1 MNQTAV
7 EDGVFNALHD
17 PWIPVTLPGGR
28 QAIASP
34 CDILVGADDYVG
46 LGSGMSPLER
56 DATTRLLISLTGL
69 ALRLGDVEAGDLAD
83 IPAAGVKTLT
93 DTFSDHFWLRHHSRP
108 FCQEWELAQ
117 DDTNKAIRSLAFL
130 DPQTPG
136 SSSSQWG
143 TTAGSTESKAASIAA
158 DPARLTRLV
167 VTTWW
172 HTKHS
177 NARDGYGR
185 KFEYGAPGDVAVRTL
200 GAYMT
205 HRDSLAKT
213 LMANVPE
220 QWLDS
225 GSLPAYLDQD
235 GGPSDEEL
243 AREPLDLWRT
253 TCARNTPLLHWDDTQ
268 NVPVPTGYVLG
279 PSTKR
284 VPMIAP
290 TEGESLKAMH
300 SQDPSRLFVET
311 KQKGGTVLAKP
322 VSAPDV
328 RLSSTEGYMRWYLN
342 DLAGSLKVW
351 RDRVR
356 PFLPIDDSEAWMIG
370 AFAEICDT
378 QGNRKWLDYAFVP
391 RRRLEA
397 PAVMDDGRHGPVR
410 LLEVASE
417 FRKALNGPLRIAS
430 EGRGRAEGAP
440 ALRAQTERALL
451 AALEEDIASS
461 LDARATD
468 SFDAQAVAG
477 RMRKAALVVFDAAT
491 EPFATPIG
499 LPNVVTARSRYR
511 FATQNALARLFEA
524 ESTTKTKEGRA

>member
-1 MNQTAV
+1 MNQTTV

-17 PWIPVTLPGGR
+17 PWVPVTLPGGR
-28 QAIASP
+28 QTIASP
-34 CDILVGADDYVG
+34 YDILVGADGYVG
-46 LGSGMSPLER
+46 LGAGMSPLER

-69 ALRLGDVEAGDLAD
+69 ALRLGDVEAGEPAD
-83 IPAAGVKTLT
+83 IPAAGVKTLA
-93 DTFSDHFWLRHHSRP
+93 DTFSDLFWLRHPSRP

-117 DDTNKAIRSLAFL
+117 DDANKAIRSLAFL

-143 TTAGSTESKAASIAA
+143 TTAGSVESKSAGIAA

-205 HRDSLAKT
+205 HRDSLVKS

-220 QWLDS
+220 HWLES
-225 GSLPAYLDQD
+225 GSLPAYLDQS
-235 GGPSDEEL
+235 GGPSDEDL

-253 TCARNTPLLHWDDTQ
+253 TYARNTPLLHWDDTQ
-268 NVPVPTGYVLG
+268 DGPVPTGYVLG
-279 PSTKR
+279 PSTTR

-300 SQDPSRLFVET
+300 SLDPSRLFVET
-311 KQKGGTVLAKP
+311 KKKDGTILAKP

-356 PFLPIDDSEAWMIG
+356 PFLPLDDSDDWMIG

-410 LLEVASE
+410 LLEVAAE
-417 FRKALNGPLRIAS
+417 LRKALNGPLRLAA

-451 AALEEDIASS
+451 AALEEDIALA
-461 LDARATD
+461 LDTRP
-468 SFDAQAVAG
+468 SDA
-477 RMRKAALVVFDAAT
+477 FDAAAVAERMRNGAVAVFDVAT
-491 EPFATPIG
+491 APFATPTG

-511 FATQNALARLFEA
+511 FATKNALARLFEA
-524 ESTTKTKEGRA
+524 ESATKTKEGRA